1 MSIYDQIGGHAAVKA
16 AVELFYQRV
25 TADPLLKPW
34 FADVDMQR
42 LKGHQRAFLAAALG
56 GPEMFSGRD
65 MGAAHASLD
74 ITGPAFDA
82 VCEHLTITLRDLG
95 VDSETIGQVTA
106 RIAPYKEQIVQAE
119 PVE

>member
-16 AVELFYQRV
+16 AVEVFYQRV

-34 FADVDMQR
+34 FADVDLQR
-42 LKGHQRAFLAAALG
+42 LKAHQRAFLAAALG

-65 MGAAHASLD
+65 IGTAHASLN

-82 VCEHLTITLRDLG
+82 VCEHLAITLRDLG
-95 VDSETIGQVTA
+95 VEPAAIEQVTA
-106 RIAPYKEQIVQAE
+106 RITPFKEQIVEAE